1 MSNRNVRLGIVYRG
15 SIVREEILDRRI
27 DVSVGQRADSTL
39 QFSPREHPD
48 FPEHVD
54 VLLCEK
60 NVYYLVVPSD
70 PNARIN
76 LRGASNADK
85 VETIRGKRCI
95 PIDDVAGG
103 SVVVGD
109 LSVMFQFV
117 RGYTT
122 PTAVHEK
129 TVLRIGLVYNERL
142 ISDRVYAKKG
152 VSIGGQKSDA
162 VVLDQDDYK
171 GPTLNFVNNSDGSVT
186 MKAPADMNIR
196 AAVKEGEAPRDLTE
210 LIKGGHARSEG
221 SVTACHLA
229 LGTRGRAI
237 MGPYTV
243 LFQVV
248 RQRVVVPSMAKKT
261 LLQTVL
267 SVFLGDVVWT
277 SCFAVAFLLGGGVV
291 VQALLFQ
298 GHTGQY
304 LKKAEEEKHVSQIY
318 EVLVEEKEVVP
329 EPEPEPENIAPIV
342 AKEEP
347 KEEEK
352 AKPKEAAPAKKEEK
366 PQSTGK
372 TVDPAERKRHAR
384 EVVSQK
390 TIAGAFMDAGGA
402 STKLFADGG
411 EGGEGSVQAKT
422 FGGGDDGAEGQNPG
436 GALKLKGGGGGGTV
450 EKIKGGKGGGF
461 GKRKKNLTA
470 VKAKKKEATVKVKL
484 STPEL
489 GGSGAGKAGVA
500 KVIARKNSAV
510 RRCYEAAL
518 RDDPGLSGKVKV
530 RFTVGTAGT
539 VTSVSVLGASGGF
552 SSCIKG
558 KFSRIR
564 GLPLLPAPQSFTQ
577 SYVFTKS

>member
-1 MSNRNVRLGIVYRG
+1 MSIRNVRLGIVYRG

-48 FPEHVD
+48 FPEHLD
-54 VLLCEK
+54 ILFCEK

-70 PNARIN
+70 QNARIN
-76 LRGASNADK
+76 LRGAAQADK
-85 VETIRGKRCI
+85 VETIRGRRCI
-95 PIDDVAGG
+95 RVDEVAGG

-109 LSVMFQFV
+109 LSIMFQFV
-117 RGYTT
+117 RGYST
-122 PTAVHEK
+122 PTAVHDR

-142 ISDRVYAKKG
+142 ISDRIFPHQKS
-152 VSIGGQKSDA
+152 VSIGGQKVDT

-171 GPTLNFVNNSDGSVT
+171 GPTLQFVNNKDGSVT
-186 MKAPADMNIR
+186 MKSPSDMNIR
-196 AAVKEGEAPRDLTE
+196 AAVKEEERPRDLKE
-210 LIKGGHARSEG
+210 LLQAGHAKTEG
-221 SVTACHLA
+221 NTTACHLA

-248 RQRVVVPSMAKKT
+248 RQRVVVPAMERKT
-261 LLQTVL
+261 VMQRFIG
-267 SVFLGDVVWT
+267 VFLGDAVWT
-277 SCFAVAFLLGGGVV
+277 ACFGMALLLGGGVV

-298 GHTGQY
+298 SHTGQY
-304 LKKAEEEKHVSQIY
+304 LKKAEEEKHISQVY
-318 EVLVEEKEVVP
+318 EVLVEEKEEVKEP
-329 EPEPEPENIAPIV
+329 EPEPEPENVAPIKV
-342 AKEEP
+342 EEP
-347 KEEEK
+347 KEVKEEK
-352 AKPKEAAPAKKEEK
+352 ATKAEPVKQEK
-366 PQSTGK
+366 PESTGK
-372 TVDPAERKRHAR
+372 TVDPEERKRHAR
-384 EVVSQK
+384 EVVSKK

-411 EGGEGSVQAKT
+411 EGEGGEVQAKT
-422 FGGGDDGAEGQNPG
+422 FGGDAGEGGAGPG
-436 GALKLKGGGGGGTV
+436 GALKLKGGGGGGTI
-450 EKIKGGKGGGF
+450 EKIKGGKGKGF
-461 GKRKKNLTA
+461 GKRKKSLTK
-470 VKAKKKEATVKVKL
+470 VKPKKKEAVVKVKL
-484 STPEL
+484 RTGDL

-500 KVIARKNSAV
+500 RVIARKNSAV

-539 VTSVSVLGASGGF
+539 ITSVSVLGASGAF
-552 SSCIKG
+552 SGCIKG

-564 GLPLLPAPQSFTQ
+564 GLPLLPSPQSFNQ